1 MNPLQRVKSLTV
13 ELQSPFSLYSSLPLE
28 ALIGSV
34 ISFVNVTPNE
44 TFVLDVLYSNS
55 ILSET

>member
-1 MNPLQRVKSLTV
+1 MNPLQRVKSRTV

-34 ISFVNVTPNE
+34 ISFAKVTPNE
-44 TFVLDVLYSNS
+44 TFVLDVLYTN
-55 ILSET
+55 